1 MKLLHHPLKKKKT
14 KTNIYGHFYSFHGFF
29 ILINFNEGQISLLII
44 INIIKKKYLV
54 NFEKYK

>member
-14 KTNIYGHFYSFHGFF
+14 KTNIHGHFYSFHGFF

-44 INIIKKKYLV
+44 INIIKKSIW
-54 NFEKYK
+54 